1 MKLFGIAEANHYCSS
16 FTPVTGDAERSLERF
31 QDNYLTSPRFLKE
44 GTPIFNQYRSCSLR
58 DVERHLFFAVSHYRR
73 CLSLMIPSASPW
85 AYVTIYYGSWF
96 VSRALLGMFGCAIFK
111 KYVIDVKR
119 NSPGNQE
126 LRLRRIGNQL
136 GQQPTTYNGGHQR
149 YWDLFYKAV
158 ATLRP
163 MVPPKFAAIL
173 APVGGDPIW
182 QIDRRNLINYD
193 SWEGLSLSRNF
204 QISFTQATFPGSLP
218 GILGTQF
225 GILEALLELTFAFAK
240 QFCFQT
246 DTLNVLGHTGSLSD
260 SIRSLIYN
268 DDPPGLVRKTIKS
281 ALV

>member
-1 MKLFGIAEANHYCSS
+1 MKLFGIAEAKHYCSS
-16 FTPVTGDAERSLERF
+16 FTPVAGDAERSLESFRG
-31 QDNYLTSPRFLKE
+31 NYLPIPRLLKE
-44 GTPIFNQYRSCSLR
+44 GTAIFDQYRSCSLR
-58 DVERHLFFAVSHYRR
+58 DVERHLFLAVSNYRR
-73 CLSLMIPSASPW
+73 CLDLMISSASPW

-111 KYVIDVKR
+111 NCVIDVKR
-119 NSPGNQE
+119 NAPGNQE
-126 LRLRRIGNQL
+126 LSLRRIGNQS

-149 YWDLFYKAV
+149 YWDLFYRAV

-163 MVPPKFAAIL
+163 MVQPKFAAIL
-173 APVGGDPIW
+173 TPVGGDPIW

-225 GILEALLELTFAFAK
+225 GILEALLELTFSFAK
-240 QFCFQT
+240 QFGFQT
-246 DTLNVLGHTGSLSD
+246 DALNILGQTSSLTG

-268 DDPPGLVRKTIKS
+268 DNPPDLVKKTIKS